1 MSSLRSLVPMLG
13 AALVPALSA
22 PVFAHPRDVYVDV
35 DVYRPRPVYV
45 APAPRVV
52 VIGSGP
58 NCVVRKTR
66 IWVGDHYA
74 YRKVRRCY

>member
-1 MSSLRSLVPMLG
+1 MLG
-13 AALVPALSA
+13 AAVLSVLAAPAS
-22 PVFAHPRDVYVDV
+22 AHPRDVYVDV

-45 APAPRVV
+45 APRVI
-52 VIGSGP
+52 VIGAGP
-58 NCVVRKTR
+58 SCVVRRSR